1 MIKIL
6 PILLATL
13 ISLEIVAKEF
23 KYSPTTE
30 NLERRKEFADSKF
43 GIFIHWGIYSM
54 MGDGEWVMTNQ
65 NIKHKRYSQLAA
77 GFYPSKFNAK
87 EWIDIIKS
95 SGAKYLCFTS
105 RHHDGFSMFH
115 SDFTDYNIV
124 DATPYKRD
132 VLKELAEE
140 CNNQGIKLHLYYSH
154 IDWGR
159 DDFPVGGTGQNS
171 GRDKAKEN
179 WDSYY
184 LFMNNQL
191 TELLTNYGEI
201 GAIWFDGVWDKPNF
215 EWQLEKQYRL
225 IHSIQ
230 PQCLIANNHHKEIR
244 EGEDFQIF
252 ERDLPGQNTAGYS
265 EGQQVSELPLESCQT
280 MNNTWGYN
288 IVDDNYKSTKDIIH
302 FLLRNVGM
310 GANLLLNV
318 GPGPDGSFP
327 EEAATRLKEIG
338 EWLEKYGESVYGTTA
353 GIIPPQD
360 WGVTAMK
367 NNKMYVHILNLNS
380 NSLHLPIKAYKV
392 KNAISLINGKAIKIK
407 QDKNGITLYF
417 DEIPTEID
425 HIIKVELKPILKSE

>member
-265 EGQQVSELPLESCQT
+265 EGQQVSELPWESCQT

>member
-302 FLLRNVGM
+302 FLLRNVGI

-367 NNKMYVHILNLNS
+367 NNKMYVHILNLNN

>member
-132 VLKELAEE
+132 ILKELAEE

-367 NNKMYVHILNLNS
+367 NNKMYVHILNLNN

>member
-1 MIKIL
+1 MIKRFVLIL
-6 PILLATL
+6 VTLL
-13 ISLEIVAKEF
+13 SLNVVAEELS
-23 KYSPTTE
+23 YSPTPE
-30 NLERRKEFADSKF
+30 NLEHRKEFADSKF

-65 NIKHKRYSQLAA
+65 DIKQSRYSQLAG

-87 EWIDIIKS
+87 EWIEIIKN

-124 DATPYKRD
+124 DATPFKRD
-132 VLKELAEE
+132 VVKELAEE
-140 CNNQGIKLHLYYSH
+140 CNTQGIKLHLYYSH

-159 DDFPVGGTGQNS
+159 DDFPVGSTGQKS
-171 GRDKAKEN
+171 GRDKSKEN
-179 WDSYY
+179 WESYY
-184 LFMNNQL
+184 KFMNNQL

-201 GAIWFDGVWDKPNF
+201 GAIWFDGVWDKPTF
-215 EWQLEKQYRL
+215 EWQLEEQYNL

-230 PQCLIANNHHKEIR
+230 PQCLIANNHHKEIKA
-244 EGEDFQIF
+244 GEDFQIF
-252 ERDLPGQNTAGYS
+252 ERDIPGENTAGYS
-265 EGQQVSELPLESCQT
+265 EGQEVSTLPLESCQT

-288 IVDDNYKSTKDIIH
+288 IVDDNYKSTKEIIH
-302 FLLRNVGM
+302 FLIRNVGI

-327 EEAATRLKEIG
+327 KEAATRLKEIG
-338 EWLEKYGESVYGTTA
+338 EWLSKYGESVYGTTA

-367 NNKMYVHILNLNS
+367 NNTMYVHILNLNN
-380 NSLHLPIKAYKV
+380 NSLHLPIKGYKV
-392 KNAISLINGKAIKIK
+392 KNAISLIDGKEIKVK
-407 QDKNGITLYF
+407 QDRNEITLYLN
-417 DEIPTEID
+417 EIPTEID
-425 HIIKVELKPILKSE
+425 YIIEVEVKER

>member
-1 MIKIL
+1 MR
-6 PILLATL
+6 TL
-13 ISLEIVAKEF
+13 ILVILSITFALNIFAESI
-23 KYSPTTE
+23 KYTPSPE
-30 NLERRKEFADSKF
+30 NLERRKEFADAKF

-65 NIKHKRYSQLAA
+65 NIKQKNYSKLAA
-77 GFYPSKFNAK
+77 GFYPSEFNAK
-87 EWIDIIKS
+87 EWVEIIKA

-115 SDFTDYNIV
+115 SKYSDYNIV
-124 DATPYKRD
+124 DASPFKRD

-140 CNNQGIKLHLYYSH
+140 CNKQNIKLHLYYSH

-159 DDFPVGGTGQNS
+159 EDFPVGGTGKNS
-171 GRDKAKEN
+171 GRDKSKEN
-179 WDSYY
+179 WESYY
-184 LFMNNQL
+184 SFMNNQL

-215 EWQLEKQYRL
+215 EWQLEEQYRH

-265 EGQQVSELPLESCQT
+265 EGQEVSKLPLESCQT
-280 MNNTWGYN
+280 MNKTWGYN
-288 IVDDNYKSTKDIIH
+288 IVDDDYKSTKEIIH
-302 FLLRNVGM
+302 FLIRNVGM

-318 GPGPDGSFP
+318 GPGPDGKFP
-327 EEAATRLKEIG
+327 EEAAIRLKEIG
-338 EWLEKYGESVYGTTA
+338 EWLSKYGESVYGTTA

-360 WGVTAMK
+360 WGVIVMK
-367 NNKMYVHILNLNS
+367 ENTMYVHILNLKEK
-380 NSLHLPIKAYKV
+380 SLFLPIKGFKAA
-392 KNAISLINGKAIKIK
+392 NAFSLINSKKVTIK
-407 QDKNGITLYF
+407 QCKDGILI
-417 DEIPTEID
+417 DLNEIPTDID
-425 HIIKVELKPILKSE
+425 HIIKFTLK

>member
-1 MIKIL
+1 MKKL
-6 PILLATL
+6 FTL
-13 ISLEIVAKEF
+13 ILGLTLVSNVFAQENT
-23 KYSPTTE
+23 YSPTPE
-30 NLERRKEFADSKF
+30 NLNRRKEFADSKF

-54 MGDGEWVMTNQ
+54 MGDGEWVMTNKG
-65 NIKHKRYSQLAA
+65 IKHKNYSQLAS

-87 EWIDIIKS
+87 EWVEIIKS

-105 RHHDGFSMFH
+105 RHHDGFSMFK
-115 SDFTDYNIV
+115 SNFSNYNIV

-140 CNNQGIKLHLYYSH
+140 CQKQGIKLHLYYSH

-159 DDFPVGGTGQNS
+159 DDFPIGGTGQKS
-171 GRDKAKEN
+171 GRDKSKEN
-179 WDSYY
+179 WATYY
-184 LFMNNQL
+184 SFMNNQL

-215 EWQLEKQYRL
+215 EWQLEEQYKH

-244 EGEDFQIF
+244 AGEDFQIF

-265 EGQQVSELPLESCQT
+265 EGQEVSKLPLESCQT
-280 MNNTWGYN
+280 MNKTWGYN
-288 IVDDNYKSTKDIIH
+288 ITDDDFKSTKEIIH
-302 FLLRNVGM
+302 FLMRNVGM

-318 GPGPDGSFP
+318 GPGPDGKFP

-338 EWLEKYGESVYGTTA
+338 EWLNKYGEAVYETTS

-360 WGVTAMK
+360 WGVTTMK
-367 NNKMYVHILNLNS
+367 GKQMYVHILNLND
-380 NSLHLPIKAYKV
+380 NHLYLPIKKV
-392 KNAISLINGKAIKIK
+392 KASKAISLVDGGNINFK
-407 QDKNGITLYF
+407 QDKKGILI
-417 DEIPTEID
+417 ELQNKPTEID
-425 HIIKVELKPILKSE
+425 YVIRIDLK

>member
-1 MIKIL
+1 MIKR
-6 PILLATL
+6 LAFLMVAL
-13 ISLEIVAKEF
+13 ISINIAAEELH
-23 KYSPTTE
+23 YYPTPE
-30 NLERRKEFADSKF
+30 NLERRKEFADAKF

-65 NIKHKRYSQLAA
+65 DIKHKRYSQLVA

-87 EWIDIIKS
+87 EWIDIIKG

-115 SDFTDYNIV
+115 SDYTDYNIV
-124 DATPYKRD
+124 DATPFKRD

-140 CNNQGIKLHLYYSH
+140 CNRQDIKLHLYYSH

-159 DDFPVGGTGQNS
+159 DDFPVGGTGQKS
-171 GRDKAKEN
+171 GRDKSKEN
-179 WDSYY
+179 WSSYY
-184 LFMNNQL
+184 SFMNNQL

-201 GAIWFDGVWDKPNF
+201 GAIWFDGVWDKPDF
-215 EWQLEKQYRL
+215 DWQLEEQYKI

-252 ERDLPGQNTAGYS
+252 ERDLPGENTAGYS
-265 EGQQVSELPLESCQT
+265 EGQQVSKLPLESCQT

-327 EEAATRLKEIG
+327 EEAASRLKEIG

-353 GIIPPQD
+353 GVIPPQD
-360 WGVTAMK
+360 WGVTTMK
-367 NNKMYVHILNLNS
+367 NNTLYVHILNLNS
-380 NSLHLPIKAYKV
+380 NSLHLPIEGYKV
-392 KNAISLINGKAIKIK
+392 ENAVSIINDKAIKMK
-407 QDKNGITLYF
+407 QDKKGITLYF
-417 DEIPTEID
+417 DEIPSEID
-425 HIIKVELKPILKSE
+425 HIIKLKIRQKN